1 MCVRI
6 NNDDFETFTLL
17 VVSVVCQI
25 SPRGVLRSV
34 FVVLVGV
41 SFLHNNN
48 DNNSD
53 NNNDLTP
60 TKRARQDKN
69 LPSQKQEG

>member
-1 MCVRI
+1 MRVRI
-6 NNDDFETFTLL
+6 NNDDLETFTLL
-17 VVSVVCQI
+17 VVSVVCQV
-25 SPRGVLRSV
+25 SPRGVVCSV

-48 DNNSD
+48 DNN
-53 NNNDLTP
+53 NDPTT